1 MDPND
6 FGVIELVDAD
16 RVYPGSRF
24 SEVREAVF
32 ANPYQKVW
40 GAPGEPPLP
49 FVMPTFLDM
58 LRVLWRGRHYL
69 TQAAERSVDA
79 RSDLRWGPDGKGFRR
94 IVHPW
99 GVVLTGLWEIT
110 EESDYTGYFQK
121 GSKALIVA
129 RYSNGGAVQRGKPRG
144 QGIAGKLFP
153 TTDPNHKEPLQTA
166 NFFTIDDI
174 VGASTRHINDV
185 DFVNAPNVTLSNDWS
200 TSPIVMTA
208 GVVFAIT
215 DKDPT
220 ERQLHEIAELGKP
233 RDLPTRAPRFMRL
246 KLTPDHPRIEGE
258 GLDSRDE
265 LLAMMFDKGDP
276 MPKRKIVFAIEV
288 TEDGEVTGITG
299 FKKGT
304 FRNWRRIGAITF
316 DNAVVSYNGDRVL
329 HFHHPNW
336 RIDRND
342 PATRFRPAPQSGEV
356 EKAEAM

>member
-1 MDPND
+1 MDSND
-6 FGVIELVDAD
+6 FGAIGLVDAD
-16 RVYPGSRF
+16 RVYPGARF
-24 SEVREAVF
+24 SDVRDAVF

-40 GAPGEPPLP
+40 GAPGEAPLP

-69 TQAAERSVDA
+69 TEAARRSVDA
-79 RSDLRWGPDGKGFRR
+79 RSDLRWGPDRKGFRR

-99 GVVLTGLWEIT
+99 GVVLTGIWEIT
-110 EESDYTGYFQK
+110 EDSGFTGYFQK
-121 GSKALIVA
+121 GSRALIVA

-153 TTDPNHKEPLQTA
+153 TTDPNHAEPLQTA

-174 VGASTRHINDV
+174 VGASTRYINDV
-185 DFVNAPNVTLSNDWS
+185 EFVNAPNVTLSNDWG

-220 ERQLHEIAELGKP
+220 ERQVYEIAELGKP
-233 RDLPTRAPRFMRL
+233 PNMPTRAPRFMRL
-246 KLTPDHPRIEGE
+246 KLAPDYPRIEGE

-265 LLAMMFDKGDP
+265 LLALMFDRGDP
-276 MPKRKIVFAIEV
+276 APKRKITFMIDV
-288 TEDGEVTGITG
+288 TDDGEVTGRTG

-304 FRNWRRIGAITF
+304 FRNWRRIGAIIF
-316 DNAVVSYNGDRVL
+316 DNAVASYNGDRVL

-336 RIDRND
+336 RFDRND
-342 PATRFRPAPQSGEV
+342 SSTRFRPAPSSGAA
-356 EKAEAM
+356 EKSEAP

>member
-6 FGVIELVDAD
+6 FGAIGMIDAD
-16 RVYPGSRF
+16 RVYPGARF
-24 SEVREAVF
+24 GEVRDAVF

-40 GAPGEPPLP
+40 GGEGEPPLP
-49 FVMPTFLDM
+49 FVMPTFFDM
-58 LRVLWRGRHYL
+58 LRELWKGRHFL
-69 TQAAERSVDA
+69 TQAARRSVDA
-79 RSDLRWGPDGKGFRR
+79 RSDLRWGPDGKGFKR

-110 EESDYTGYFQK
+110 EDSGCTGYFQK

-153 TTDPNHKEPLQTA
+153 TTDPDHNEPLQTA

-174 VGASTRHINDV
+174 VGASTRYINDV
-185 DFVNAPNVTLSNDWS
+185 EFVNAPNVTLSNDWA

-208 GVVFAIT
+208 GVVFTIIDT
-215 DKDPT
+215 DAT
-220 ERQLHEIAELGKP
+220 QRQLYEIAELGKP
-233 RDLPTRAPRFMRL
+233 ANVPTRAPRFMRL
-246 KLTPDHPRIEGE
+246 KLAPAYPRIEGE

-265 LLAMMFDKGDP
+265 LLALMFDRGDP
-276 MPKRKIVFAIEV
+276 TPKRNIVFTIDV
-288 TEDGEVTGITG
+288 TDEGEVTGRTG

-316 DNAVVSYNGDRVL
+316 DNAVASYNGDRVL

-336 RIDRND
+336 RKDRND
-342 PATRFRPAPQSGEV
+342 PTTRNRPSPQGAEV
-356 EKAEAM
+356 EKAEAE

>member
-1 MDPND
+1 MSPNN
-6 FGVIELVDAD
+6 FGVIQFVKED
-16 RVYPGSRF
+16 RVYSGSRF
-24 SEVREAVF
+24 SEVRDAVF

-58 LRVLWRGRHYL
+58 LRALWKGRHFL

-79 RSDLRWGPDGKGFRR
+79 RSDLRWGPDKQGFRR

-110 EESDYTGYFQK
+110 EDSGYTGYFQK
-121 GSKALIVA
+121 GAKALVVA
-129 RYSNGGAVQRGKPRG
+129 RYSNGGAVHRGKPRG
-144 QGIAGKLFP
+144 QGVAGKLFP
-153 TTDPNHKEPLQTA
+153 TTAPNHEELLQTA

-185 DFVNAPNVTLSNDWS
+185 EFVNAPNVTLSNDWR
-200 TSPIVMTA
+200 TAPIVMAA
-208 GVVFAIT
+208 GIAFARA

-233 RDLPTRAPRFMRL
+233 GDVSTRAPRFMRL
-246 KLTPDHPRIEGE
+246 KLAPGHPRIEGE

-276 MPKRKIVFAIEV
+276 APKRNIAFTIEV
-288 TEDGEVTGITG
+288 TDDGEVTGRTG
-299 FKKGT
+299 FKKGA
-304 FRNWRRIGAITF
+304 FRNWRRIGTLTF

-342 PATRFRPAPQSGEV
+342 PATTFRPAPKGGEAD
-356 EKAEAM
+356 KAQAV